1 MIHNELNGDRVFKPY
16 TCYFGGLIILE
27 NITWSFEPDTK
38 MSNPSKKKKIR
49 QGHRTYIANIIGNV
63 NGIVGEYDPSQEVRL
78 KQLKVTLQ
86 EKLDTLFE

>member
-1 MIHNELNGDRVFKPY
+1 
-16 TCYFGGLIILE
+16 
-27 NITWSFEPDTK
+27 

-49 QGHRTYIANIIGNV
+49 QGHRTYIVNIIGNV